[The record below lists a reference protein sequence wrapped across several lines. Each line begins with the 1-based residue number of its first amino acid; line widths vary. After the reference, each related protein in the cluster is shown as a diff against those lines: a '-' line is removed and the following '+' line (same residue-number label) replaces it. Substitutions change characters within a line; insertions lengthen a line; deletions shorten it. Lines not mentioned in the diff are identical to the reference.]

1 MAIFDRTSL
10 NDGVRPREVFAWA
23 MYDFANSGYTTV
35 VLTAVFNA
43 YFVGA
48 VAGGASWAT
57 FAWTAALAVSS
68 LLVVLSAPAIGAWAD
83 AHTAKR
89 RLLAMAT
96 VGCVVFTAA
105 LSWAGPGDVALAVI
119 AIIVSNYFYSVAE
132 GLVAAFLP
140 ELARPAALGKVSG
153 WGWSF
158 GYFGGMLTL
167 GLSLVV
173 VLSAQAKGQQ
183 ASQFVPI
190 TMWVTAIVYA
200 LACLPTFLFL
210 RERGRAPALPD
221 PAGAPSQDTVEPAMA
236 GGQAAPVGTFARLA
250 RTWRESARFADFRRM
265 LVCGGLYQAGISV
278 VIALAAVYA
287 EQAMGFTQLQ
297 TMMLVFLVNIAS
309 AAGAFG
315 FGYAQDW
322 LGHRRALAVTLV
334 GWIVM
339 VAIAALGTSVGA
351 FWVAACIAGLCMGS
365 SQSCGR
371 AIVAAMAPADRLAEF
386 FGLWTLAVR
395 IAAIVGPLTYGAVT
409 WITAGNHRLAI
420 GTTALFFVAALAVLR
435 GVDIVRGIRAA
446 QPQPAGISP
455 PAP

>member
-1 MAIFDRTSL
+1 MAVFDRSSL
-10 NDGVRPREVFAWA
+10 NEGVRPREVFAWA

-57 FAWTAALAVSS
+57 FAWTAALALSC
-68 LLVVLSAPAIGAWAD
+68 LLVVVSAPAIGAWAD
-83 AHTAKR
+83 AHGAKR
-89 RLLAMAT
+89 RLLAIAT
-96 VGCVVFTAA
+96 VGCVVSTAA
-105 LSWAGPGDVALAVI
+105 LAWAGPGDIALAVI
-119 AIIVSNYFYSVAE
+119 AVVISNYFYSVAE

-140 ELARPAALGKVSG
+140 ELAKPKALGKVSG

-167 GLSLVV
+167 GLSLAVV
-173 VLSAQAKGQQ
+173 ISYQAKGRG
-183 ASQFVPI
+183 ATEFVPI
-190 TMWVTAIVYA
+190 TMWLTAIVYA

-210 RERGRAPALPD
+210 RERGSVARSDGPSADARATRSPVGARPVVGAQ
-221 PAGAPSQDTVEPAMA
+221 PAG
-236 GGQAAPVGTFARLA
+236 TFQRLL
-250 RTWRESARFADFRRM
+250 RTWHEAARFADFRRM
-265 LVCGGLYQAGISV
+265 LICGCLYQAGIAV

-287 EQAMGFTQLQ
+287 EQAMNFTQLQ
-297 TMMLVFLVNIAS
+297 TMMLVFIVNIAS

-322 LGHRRALAVTLV
+322 LGHGRALAVTLI
-334 GWIVM
+334 GWILM
-339 VAIAALGTSVGA
+339 VAIAALGETAGT
-351 FWVAACIAGLCMGS
+351 FWLAAGIAGLCMGS

-395 IAAIVGPLTYGAVT
+395 VAAIIGPLTYGAVT
-409 WITAGNHRLAI
+409 WISAGNHRLAI
-420 GTTALFFVAALAVLR
+420 GSTALFFVAALFVLR
-435 GVDIVRGIRAA
+435 GIDIGRGIRAGLE
-446 QPQPAGISP
+446 PGSGKPILP
-455 PAP
+455 